1 MSFDTAIL
9 SILLHTQNII
19 LENVMVIICSNY
31 LLFVFS
37 LRDWKRL
44 EIAEKSSLQ
53 VAAGINIS
61 EWGIK
66 RQKKENTKKTKR
78 RKREEGKKKK
88 EKNTK

>member
-1 MSFDTAIL
+1 
-9 SILLHTQNII
+9 
-19 LENVMVIICSNY
+19 MVIICSNY

-44 EIAEKSSLQ
+44 ETAEKSSLQ

-78 RKREEGKKKK
+78 RKREEGKKKRK
-88 EKNTK
+88 KHKVMEISGFKYAFQSTDETHAQCM